1 MSSSYT
7 FLLDLLSVFGKYPQ
21 DHFDA
26 FPEVKEWV
34 STFLIVTCMGL
45 EAVIK
50 EPEFRFPAEYLYY
63 KLKSLPSEEERVWNN
78 FDRRVYSQLDEVLKH
93 YECFNEKTS
102 SLPFPTFPHSNGEYT
117 SFDAA
122 MASAEMETEEDKDI
136 DEEEES
142 RKRRKSDVS

>member
-1 MSSSYT
+1 MAASYN
-7 FLLDLLSVFGKYPQ
+7 FLLELLSVFARYPQ
-21 DHFDA
+21 NHFDA

-34 STFLIVTCMGL
+34 STFIIITCMGI
-45 EAVIK
+45 EAIVK

-63 KLKSLPSEEERVWNN
+63 KLKSLPSEEERVWHN
-78 FDRRVYSQLDEVLKH
+78 FDRRVYSQLDEVLNH

-122 MASAEMETEEDKDI
+122 MASAEMGTEVEKDDM
-136 DEEEES
+136 DEEES
-142 RKRRKSDVS
+142 KKRRKIDES